1 MTGGGPGE
9 SDLDKVLALCG
20 VRDIIFGWDMGSELL
35 RQIQG
40 KPALLISVI
49 LGHSRGS
56 ECGFI

>member
-1 MTGGGPGE
+1 MTGGGPSE

-20 VRDIIFGWDMGSELL
+20 VRGIIFGWDMGSELL

-49 LGHSRGS
+49 LGYSRGS